1 MIPNSYVS
9 ALIEGLKNNLE
20 SAFNEVDITMN
31 WDNYTSIEPSVNNY
45 SGRIFV
51 ETKPKTTDD
60 LSGYVSLQKKMIP
73 SVYDITLESF
83 VAHNNA
89 SQAYLLGQDLLE
101 FLANHVLFSIR
112 PNGITG
118 NFRGVELNDALIG
131 LNLTNPLKIGYEDRQ
146 GGFSLVQVR
155 VNFNWKKED

>member
-9 ALIEGLKNNLE
+9 ALIEGLKDNLE
-20 SAFNEVDITMN
+20 SAFNEVGIVMS
-31 WDNYTSIEPSVNNY
+31 WDNYTLIEPSVNNY
-45 SGRIFV
+45 SGRIFI
-51 ETKPKTTDD
+51 ETRPKTTVD
-60 LSGYVSLQKKMIP
+60 LSNYFSPQKKMIP
-73 SVYDITLESF
+73 STYDITLESF

-89 SQAYLLGQDLLE
+89 SQVYLLGQDLLE
-101 FLANHVLFSIR
+101 FLVNHVLFSIR

-118 NFRGVELNDALIG
+118 TYRGIGLSNALIG
-131 LNLTNPLKIGYEDRQ
+131 LELTNPLKIGYEDRQ